1 MSREIKTG
9 IVSVIIIALFIWG
22 FNYLKGQNIFEANS
36 RTFYIEYE
44 NIRGL
49 NKASTVSIHGLQV
62 GRVTDITFNK
72 DPKKLGVLLVEIAVD
87 DDFPFTVNS
96 VVKIYSTGI
105 IGGESL
111 AIIPS
116 SEGELAKSGDYLKGE
131 IESDIFTS
139 VGQSLNPLKTKVE
152 RVIIEADSLLLALND
167 VLDEK
172 TRNSF
177 KRTIQGFETT
187 VTTMNNTLSSLNRM
201 IDSSRVNIDVTLENT
216 KKVSDNFAKVSDT
229 LVNANLGETVK
240 TLQATLDNVNGLLK
254 GIEDGKGSVGK
265 LMNNDSLYI
274 NLTNASKEMEE
285 LLREMKLNPKRF
297 VHFSL
302 FGKKAKPFNAEN
314 NKNNVSNDQKKKKKK
329 Q

>member
-9 IVSVIIIALFIWG
+9 IVSIIIIGLFIWG
-22 FNYLKGQNIFEANS
+22 YNYLKGQNLFEASS
-36 RTFYIEYE
+36 RTFYIEYD

-49 NKASTVSIHGLQV
+49 NKASTVSINGLQV
-62 GRVTDITFNK
+62 GRVSDITFNP
-72 DPKKLGVLLVEIAVD
+72 DPDKKGMLIVKIVVE
-87 DDFPFTVNS
+87 DDFEFTKNS

-116 SEGELAKSGDYLKGE
+116 YEGDPAVSGDYLKGE
-131 IESDIFTS
+131 VESDIFTS
-139 VGQSLNPLKTKVE
+139 VGQSLNPLKSKVE
-152 RVIIEADSLLLALND
+152 RVIIEADSLLIALND

-187 VTTMNNTLSSLNRM
+187 VSSVNSTLSSLNQL
-201 IDSSRVNIDVTLENT
+201 IDSSNVSLNATLKNT
-216 KKVSDNFAKVSDT
+216 EKATANFAKVSDT

-240 TLQATLDNVNGLLK
+240 TIQTTLDNVNTLLAGL
-254 GIEDGKGSVGK
+254 EEGKGTIGQ
-265 LMNNDSLYI
+265 LMQNDSLYI

-302 FGKKAKPFNAEN
+302 FGKKAKPYNEEN
-314 NKNNVSNDQKKKKKK
+314 NKNNISNDQKKKKK
-329 Q
+329 